1 MLLKGR
7 INCITPA
14 EQQPVLSLSAPGLV
28 HAVLPAAVKCIGAIR
43 TLQVVHMSCAWQ
55 DGLDAK
61 VLAEE
66 LLALESQFRSSVMN
80 PMGGTRTTGDWAVN
94 ISGGPGK

>member
-1 MLLKGR
+1 M
-7 INCITPA
+7 
-14 EQQPVLSLSAPGLV
+14 
-28 HAVLPAAVKCIGAIR
+28 
-43 TLQVVHMSCAWQ
+43 Q

-80 PMGGTRTTGDWAVN
+80 PMGGTRMPGDWTVN
-94 ISGGPGK
+94 INGGPGK